1 MLKGVVSTN
10 DAYLVDVLSVAVQ
23 NTSVEAALWACLVL
37 AAQGRGHSALPIA
50 EVPAFLAPRVEPGA
64 DPPEPLSWP
73 ADPGDY
79 LTSPLAAGEPALI
92 QKHDTPDGPVFQT
105 PRMEQEE
112 RWIAEQLLS

>member
-1 MLKGVVSTN
+1 MIGVADRLAALRTPGLAERVRPFVDQGVVSTN

-64 DPPEPLSWP
+64 DPPS
-73 ADPGDY
+73 
-79 LTSPLAAGEPALI
+79 
-92 QKHDTPDGPVFQT
+92 
-105 PRMEQEE
+105 R
-112 RWIAEQLLS
+112 